1 MEGTGVKHRTEKVG
15 SELVLLA
22 RQQQQQY
29 RCFLEYILMVVGLIF
44 FDV

>member
-1 MEGTGVKHRTEKVG
+1 MEGTGVKHRIEKID

-22 RQQQQQY
+22 RQQQQH